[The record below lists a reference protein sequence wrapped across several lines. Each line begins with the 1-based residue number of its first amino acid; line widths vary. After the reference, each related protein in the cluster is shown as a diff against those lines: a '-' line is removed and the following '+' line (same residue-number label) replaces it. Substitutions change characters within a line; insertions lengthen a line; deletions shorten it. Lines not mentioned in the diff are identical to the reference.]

1 MSVLASRRKES
12 RFEPVVF
19 SLEIHDMLVELMQ
32 RQFGVKDLDQL
43 IGKEATTMITEKKK
57 GGRKGGCGK

>member
-1 MSVLASRRKES
+1 
-12 RFEPVVF
+12 
-19 SLEIHDMLVELMQ
+19 MLVELMQ

-43 IGKEATTMITEKKK
+43 IGKEVTTMIAEKKK